1 VFYERFFRLFVLT
14 EGVRELSHEMKKI
27 LLSLRILFF
36 NRFVIVSDLFF
47 VSVDGPEIFGT
58 GIPET

>member
-14 EGVRELSHEMKKI
+14 EGVRELSHEMKKNSAVI
-27 LLSLRILFF
+27 ENFIF

-47 VSVDGPEIFGT
+47 VIVDGPEIFGN